1 MRYSLHPVMSSGV
14 FWLCLGLSTA
24 SMSEEAVSLDA
35 LYGALSGSSRL
46 RSSVSRKTDSLL
58 GLPDAISGLQGLT
71 SAELAQFLAAI
82 AIDDPT
88 LGRIAAHRVLDLGE
102 SAPDSTAIATFIW
115 LLDPFEAGHLPWALK
130 AVEYAGT
137 ATGDLGQHVLRTLHE
152 LAASSPDVGE
162 QLSSA
167 SWIADGINDEE
178 AALLGTL
185 SHVERRDRELF
196 EDLIQRHY
204 SQSTTITLPLAGD
217 VNIRLIKKEPF
228 RSDEEPLSTVA
239 ESVRAIEEL
248 MGVPFPTSDVVVLLV
263 NNATIDA
270 QGYRHAT
277 FVVVRES
284 SLRALPHLIARH
296 YRFGSSRW
304 LEGGVA
310 EFTRAY
316 VDDRRRTQSLS
327 SRRVELSRKVEDDCR
342 DEQGTENLRHMVYI
356 FDSGTLTFGF
366 CLFPLAEQFLLA
378 VFNAV
383 GEEAFSSALRELY
396 LSNQTYLETRGMEGE
411 QTTEE
416 NIYTTFLKHTP
427 PMQQEEFREIYRRL
441 HGGPYPDP
449 DIDFNDDHA
458 DQLQDATSIA
468 VGSAVGG
475 SLDYRFDFDY
485 FRFQAMEDERYEISV
500 EHETLRP
507 SSAGLF
513 DHEGKELTQSTS
525 VVKSISRTPTGYRML
540 WTARRTG
547 DYYFAVRN
555 FGGYTGSYMF
565 RITRRTDPPD
575 DHGDTLETATGLD
588 VGEVATGVL
597 DDDFDYDYFRFQA
610 DGGEEY
616 RVYFS
621 ARYKVA
627 GVTRSFARTNLYY
640 ADGSWAG
647 REIRIYRGEI
657 NAGSYSF
664 FPTQSQ
670 RFYIRVENQ
679 DDVVGREYTLM
690 VRKGPFPEPWVPIR
704 IPSP

>member
-1 MRYSLHPVMSSGV
+1 MTLPWIADGIND
-14 FWLCLGLSTA
+14 
-24 SMSEEAVSLDA
+24 EEAVSLDA
-35 LYGALSGSSRL
+35 LYGALRDSPRL
-46 RSSVSRKTDSLL
+46 RSDIGRNPYSLA
-58 GLPDAISGLQGLT
+58 GLPEVISGIDGLT
-71 SAELAQFLAAI
+71 SDELVQALAVI
-82 AIDDPT
+82 AIDDPR
-88 LGRIAAHRVLDLGE
+88 LGRIAARHALDMPE
-102 SAPDSTAIATFIW
+102 SAPHSTTIAKLIW
-115 LLDPFEAGHLPWALK
+115 ALDYVEPEYFPWVLK
-130 AVEYAGT
+130 AVEYSAT
-137 ATGDLGQHVLRTLHE
+137 ATGDLGTHLLRPLE
-152 LAASSPDVGE
+152 QLAASNPDVGGR
-162 QLSSA
+162 LSNV
-167 SWIADGINDEE
+167 SWIADGIDDEE

-185 SHVERRDRELF
+185 AFVQRENRQMF
-196 EDLIQRHY
+196 DDLLQKHY

-217 VNIRLIKKEPF
+217 VNIWLIKNEPF

-263 NNATIDA
+263 NNATIDT
-270 QGYRHAT
+270 QGYKRGT
-277 FVVVRES
+277 YVVVRES

-342 DEQGTENLRHMVYI
+342 EEQGTENLRHMVYI

-366 CLFPLAEQFLLA
+366 CLFPLAEQFLLT

-383 GEEAFSSALRELY
+383 GKEAFSSALRELY
-396 LSNQTYLETRGMEGE
+396 LSNQMYLETRGMEGE

-416 NIYTTFLKHTP
+416 NIYTTFLKHTL
-427 PMQQEEFREIYRRL
+427 PMQQEEFRDIYRRL

-449 DIDFNDDHA
+449 DVDFADDHA
-458 DQLQDATSIA
+458 DQLEDASAIT
-468 VGSAVGG
+468 VGSAVEGT
-475 SLDYRFDFDY
+475 LDYRFDFDY
-485 FRFQAMEDERYEISV
+485 FRFPATEGERYEINV
-500 EHETLRP
+500 EHESLGS

-513 DHEGKELTQSTS
+513 DHEGTELTKSIS
-525 VVKSISRTPTGYRML
+525 VVKSISRTPTGFKVL
-540 WTARRTG
+540 WIADRTG

-555 FGGYTGSYMF
+555 FGGYTGSYVV
-565 RITRRTDPPD
+565 RITRRADPAD
-575 DHGDTLETATGLD
+575 DHGDTLETATGLAP
-588 VGEVATGVL
+588 GEVVTGVL

-610 DGGEEY
+610 DAGEEY

-621 ARYKVA
+621 ARYKER
-627 GVTRSFARTNLYY
+627 GIIRSFASTDLYY

-657 NAGSYSF
+657 NAGSFSF
-664 FPTQSQ
+664 FPSDSQ
-670 RFYIRVENQ
+670 RFYIRVENR

-690 VRKGPFPEPWVPIR
+690 VRKGPFPSPWVPIR
-704 IPSP
+704 IPRP